1 MNHIENVL
9 AFMECECYCGNM
21 NNQIT
26 PSDARSAIGAAES
39 AAARTRRSARWV
51 AKYIGVFGAGFAAMT
66 LLLGLTRLST
76 NIPAVLPTLWGGL
89 IVVMLIWAHRQRA
102 IASGLGRRIPFYFIA
117 SGLLYTVALVV
128 GITRFKGE
136 PAYWIPAAIIVGAP
150 MIVGAWR
157 EWRA

>member
-1 MNHIENVL
+1 
-9 AFMECECYCGNM
+9 
-21 NNQIT
+21 
-26 PSDARSAIGAAES
+26 
-39 AAARTRRSARWV
+39 
-51 AKYIGVFGAGFAAMT
+51 MT

-102 IASGLGRRIPFYFIA
+102 IASGLGRRVPFYFIA
-117 SGLLYTVALVV
+117 SRLLYTVALVV